1 MFLPTLALA
10 LVVSAADAGTAARPL
25 EYDRPIEKAD
35 LEGRTLRELN
45 LMRNVI
51 FARAG
56 QVFRK
61 EWLNTW
67 FTAQPWYRASGFD
80 PKKVSKLGHANAR
93 AIVAYELKLPK
104 AELVKRFKSLLAKK
118 PDGSTPEGEAQV
130 IELQLLAIA
139 TGSVIPPEYYTA
151 RNPLM
156 RRNPLS
162 SPDLLKNPLSVD
174 ELRDLSRR
182 DLRILRNTVFA
193 RHGRAFKTNSMRTWF
208 ERMEWY
214 RVDPKYTDKRLTK
227 TDLENIKLIRSV
239 EDSIGGPET
248 EEEVDGESELDSPTE
263 EFAGA

>member
-1 MFLPTLALA
+1 MLLPTIALT
-10 LVVSAADAGTAARPL
+10 LVVSAADAGVTARPL
-25 EYDRPIEKAD
+25 EYDRPIVQAD
-35 LEGRTLRELN
+35 LEGRTVRELS

-61 EWLNTW
+61 EWLSAY
-67 FTAQPWYRASGFD
+67 FKAQPWYRPAGFD
-80 PKKVSKLGHANAR
+80 PKKVSKLGHANSR
-93 AIVAYELKLPK
+93 AIVAYELKQPQ
-104 AELVKRFKSLLAKK
+104 AELVKRLKPLLAKK
-118 PDGSTPEGEAQV
+118 PDASTPEDLTQIV
-130 IELQLLAIA
+130 ELQLLAIA
-139 TGSVIPPEYYTA
+139 TGTMIPAEYYGATNPLMQ
-151 RNPLM
+151 RNPLV
-156 RRNPLS
+156 N
-162 SPDLLKNPLSVD
+162 PDLLKTPLSVD
-174 ELRDLSRR
+174 ELSDLSRR

-193 RHGRAFKTNSMRTWF
+193 RHGRPFKTNSMRTWF

-248 EEEVDGESELDSPTE
+248 EEEVDGENELDSPTD